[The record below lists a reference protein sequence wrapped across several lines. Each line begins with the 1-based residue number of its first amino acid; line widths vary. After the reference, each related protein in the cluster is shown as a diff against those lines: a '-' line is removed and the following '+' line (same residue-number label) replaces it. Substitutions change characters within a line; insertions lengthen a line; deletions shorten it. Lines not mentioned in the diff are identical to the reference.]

1 MPSNSGQPTQQPP
14 LGAIKL
20 RRDKRAGTLT
30 YVLKGGHQSAVDKNG
45 VSVDTYIHALYGL
58 VVQRPAKRVLMIGCG
73 GGLLG
78 KMLSDAGLD
87 VTIVD
92 IDARSFTLARK
103 HFGLPEKIICKTG
116 DGLAFMEKTRRRFD
130 VLIID
135 AFIGENIPPQF
146 TGPFFARAAR
156 RCLAA
161 GGRMYIN
168 VCLST
173 KADLRADKLA
183 TRLMENGWLQ
193 NGGAVRLLDQR
204 GPARNCLVLAGKVKG
219 QRRPPLHHLPA
230 TDRARLK
237 REFYGMRFRPVE
249 EA

>member
-1 MPSNSGQPTQQPP
+1 MKTEASA
-14 LGAIKL
+14 LGTIKL

-30 YVLKGGHQSAVDKNG
+30 YVLKGGHQSAVDKSG

-58 VVQRPAKRVLMIGCG
+58 VVQRPGKRVLMIGCG

-78 KMLSDAGLD
+78 KMLSEEGLD

-92 IDARSFTLARK
+92 IDGRSFKLARK
-103 HFGLPEKIICKTG
+103 HFGLPDDVVCKTG
-116 DGLAFMEKTRRRFD
+116 DGLAYMQKTRARFD

-146 TGPFFARAAR
+146 TGPFFAKAAR
-156 RCLAA
+156 RCLAD

-183 TRLMENGWLQ
+183 TRLKENGWLD
-193 NGGAVRLLDQR
+193 NKGTVRLLDQR
-204 GPARNCLVLAGKVKG
+204 DPARNCLILAGNVRG
-219 QRRPPLHHLPA
+219 QPLPHLCRLPE
-230 TDRARLK
+230 TERARLK
-237 REFYGMRFRPVE
+237 REFYGMHFRPIK
-249 EA
+249 A